1 MMSRNSVS
9 ICRGFL
15 RMALSKSSSLF
26 IACAAVFVVGCV
38 SPRITQFEVEPR
50 IFCPRTDIQVV
61 WATEDVEAI
70 SLTFNDAMVT
80 NENDGTETIRNVT
93 ESGVLRLIATRGQ
106 QAVIIEQEIA
116 LFSGHHSTEL
126 ATTGCLAG
134 GAPTGILNVDTN
146 GLPLIIMEVSARPLP
161 VTVAH
166 GGESHSHPAEPFD
179 VWRRKVMAGSWEVT
193 GMPQPGRSCVGSTM
207 PGTPPEPKL
216 LTLVGSCNGEPGD
229 GPQSINPPRAVPI
242 SEARQVTLRCNGEP
256 FDGATRGFHLWIR
269 EPTGCA
275 VQDVYL
281 ASSFAEAVECA
292 RSEARDVVEDAAELV
307 PGAVAY
313 RVACGSPS
321 TCYNFS
327 AFTTDDARACALAW
341 CPGSASG
348 FLLGRCGS

>member
-1 MMSRNSVS
+1 MMSINSACIFRS
-9 ICRGFL
+9 FL
-15 RMALSKSSSLF
+15 STRLSKSSSFF
-26 IACAAVFVVGCV
+26 IVCASVFVVGCV
-38 SPRITQFEVEPR
+38 SPQITQFEVDPR

-80 NENDGTETIRNVT
+80 NENDGAETIRNIS

-116 LFSGHHSTEL
+116 LFSGHHSTEQ

-146 GLPLIIMEVSARPLP
+146 GLPLIVMDVSARLLP

-166 GGESHSHPAEPFD
+166 DGESHSHPAEPFD
-179 VWRRKVMAGSWEVT
+179 VWQRKVMAGPWEVT
-193 GMPQPGRSCVGSTM
+193 GMPQPGRSCVGAIT
-207 PGTPPEPKL
+207 PGTPPDPKF
-216 LTLVGSCNGEPGD
+216 LTLVGSCNGEAGD

-242 SEARQVTLRCNGEP
+242 SEARRVTLRCNGEP
-256 FDGATRGFHLWIR
+256 FDGATQVFQLWIR

-275 VQDVYL
+275 VQEIYM
-281 ASSFAEAVECA
+281 ASSLAEAVECA
-292 RSEARDVVEDAAELV
+292 RSEAKDVVGDVTAH
-307 PGAVAY
+307 PSPVAY
-313 RVACGSPS
+313 RVTCGSPS

-327 AFTTDDARACALAW
+327 AFTTGDARECALAW
-341 CPGSASG
+341 CPDSVTG
-348 FLLGRCGS
+348 FLVGRCGS